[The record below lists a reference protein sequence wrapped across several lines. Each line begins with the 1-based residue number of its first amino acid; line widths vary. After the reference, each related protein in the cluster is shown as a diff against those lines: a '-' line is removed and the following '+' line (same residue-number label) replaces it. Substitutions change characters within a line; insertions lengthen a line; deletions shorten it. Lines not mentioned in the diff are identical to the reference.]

1 MNPPGRV
8 PELLRQPEFRRYW
21 SAQTISMFGDQVS
34 SVAIPYTGILA
45 LHADAAEMGFLTA
58 AIWLPSLIFALHA
71 GAWAD
76 RFGHRRILMITAD
89 LGRAGLLA
97 LIPAAA
103 LLHAL
108 ALWQLYA
115 VALAVGTLSVLFA
128 VCDPALFVVL
138 VPSQRYVAGQSLVY
152 GIRPTLWIAAIGGLT
167 GFLWL
172 LPSPLPGFRLAPEN
186 TPEAFS
192 VKEEKSDIGT
202 HE

>member
-1 MNPPGRV
+1 
-8 PELLRQPEFRRYW
+8 
-21 SAQTISMFGDQVS
+21 MFGDQVS

-97 LIPAAA
+97 LIPVAA
-103 LLHAL
+103 LLHVL

-115 VALAVGTLSVLFA
+115 VAFAVGTLSVLFT
-128 VCDPALFVVL
+128 VCDPALFVAL
-138 VPSQRYVAGQSLVY
+138 VPSRRYVAGQSAFQAVNY
-152 GIRPTLWIAAIGGLT
+152 GTRRRARSWPVRSARSSASGPPCGSPPSAA
-167 GFLWL
+167 
-172 LPSPLPGFRLAPEN
+172 LPGSCGCCLHLCQVSGCRPKIPLKRLA
-186 TPEAFS
+186 
-192 VKEEKSDIGT
+192 
-202 HE
+202 

>member
-58 AIWLPSLIFALHA
+58 AIWLPSLMFALHA

-97 LIPAAA
+97 LIPTAA

-115 VALAVGTLSVLFA
+115 VALAVGTLSVLFT
-128 VCDPALFVVL
+128 VCDPALFVAL

-152 GIRPTLWIAAIGGLT
+152 GSRPTLWILAIGGLT

-202 HE
+202 PE

>member
-1 MNPPGRV
+1 MRGPGRV
-8 PELLRQPEFRRYW
+8 PELLRQREFCRYW

-97 LIPAAA
+97 LIPVAA
-103 LLHAL
+103 LLHVL

-115 VALAVGTLSVLFA
+115 VAFAVGTLSVLFT
-128 VCDPALFVVL
+128 VCDPALFVAL
-138 VPSQRYVAGQSLVY
+138 VPSRRYVAGQSLVY
-152 GIRPTLWIAAIGGLT
+152 GSRAFVRRRAQPGRHSRPVAHGAVRGGRRRAV
-167 GFLWL
+167 
-172 LPSPLPGFRLAPEN
+172 LPGLRVLPE
-186 TPEAFS
+186 P
-192 VKEEKSDIGT
+192 DPPG
-202 HE
+202 